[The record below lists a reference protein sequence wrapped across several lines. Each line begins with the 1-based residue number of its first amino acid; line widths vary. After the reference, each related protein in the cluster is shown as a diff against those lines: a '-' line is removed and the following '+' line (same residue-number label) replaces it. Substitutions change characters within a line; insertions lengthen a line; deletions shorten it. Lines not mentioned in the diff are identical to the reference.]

1 MPEFNNQFFVILNE
15 DFNTRE
21 HFFCSLKNLKTLKI
35 LVLVF
40 HFPPIS
46 GGGVVV
52 ITDIINKFVELGND
66 VTVITPD
73 VEWNGEQFDPKINS
87 KIKIIRTETP
97 SRTKIKVAARRCQSN
112 IKKTAIKIG
121 KLNQFDFIFTI
132 FHPFHLVP
140 KAAVEAAKELEIP
153 SIVKIDDAIYEKS
166 SGIKSLQ
173 RKIEKMINGKTLRS
187 GSKILV
193 SNNETKKIIID
204 EYNVKSEKI
213 SIVPNGVDLS
223 LFNSSNEKNLKKI
236 VFAGAMYYHRG
247 LDILLEAIPLVI
259 KKIPDAKFILLGS
272 GAEMSKLK
280 KIVLENK
287 LENSVEFKGW
297 INRKQIPE
305 NISNASIG
313 IGPLRLTD
321 VTSRALP
328 IKVLEYMAVALPII
342 AKNGTLPG
350 DVLENQKNGFFIE
363 NANDLAEKI
372 IFLLNEP
379 KKVEE
384 MGIQSSKM
392 VQKFSWDK
400 VVKNIIEESKKS

>member
-1 MPEFNNQFFVILNE
+1 M
-15 DFNTRE
+15 
-21 HFFCSLKNLKTLKI
+21 KI

-52 ITDIINKFVELGND
+52 IADIINKFAELGND

-73 VEWNGEQFDPKINS
+73 LDWNGEQFNPEINS
-87 KIKIIRTETP
+87 KIKVIRTDTP

-112 IKKTAIKIG
+112 IKKMAIEIG
-121 KLNQFDFIFTI
+121 KSNQFDFIFTI

-140 KAAVEAAKELEIP
+140 KAAVEAANELGIP
-153 SIVKIDDAIYEKS
+153 SIIKVDDAIYEKA

-173 RKIEKMINGKTLRS
+173 RKIEKMINGKTLRT
-187 GSKILV
+187 GTKILV
-193 SNNETKKIIID
+193 SNKDTKKIIID
-204 EYNVKSEKI
+204 EYGVKSEKI
-213 SIVPNGVDLS
+213 SIIPNGVDLS
-223 LFNSSNEKNLKKI
+223 LFDNTSKKNPRKI

-247 LDILLEAIPLVI
+247 LDILLEAIPYII
-259 KKIPDAKFILLGS
+259 KKIPDTKFVLLGS
-272 GAEMSKLK
+272 GAEMDKLK

-287 LENSVEFKGW
+287 LEDSVEFKGW
-297 INRKQIPE
+297 LKREEIPK
-305 NISNASIG
+305 NISDASIG

-328 IKVLEYMAVALPII
+328 IKVLEYMAVSLPII
-342 AKNGTLPG
+342 AQKGTLPE
-350 DVLENQKNGFFIE
+350 DVLENEKNGYFIE
-363 NANDLAEKI
+363 NINDLVEKI
-372 IFLLNEP
+372 ILLLNQPE
-379 KKVEE
+379 KIEE

-400 VVKNIIEESKKS
+400 VVKNIIEESKKI

>member
-1 MPEFNNQFFVILNE
+1 M
-15 DFNTRE
+15 
-21 HFFCSLKNLKTLKI
+21 KI

-52 ITDIINKFVELGND
+52 ITDIINKFAELGND

-73 VEWNGEQFDPKINS
+73 LDWNGEQFNPEINS
-87 KIKIIRTETP
+87 KIKVIRTDTP

-112 IKKTAIKIG
+112 IKKMAIEIG
-121 KLNQFDFIFTI
+121 KSNQFDFIFTI

-140 KAAVEAAKELEIP
+140 KAAVEAANELGIP
-153 SIVKIDDAIYEKS
+153 SIVKVDDAIYEKA

-173 RKIEKMINGKTLRS
+173 RKIEKMINGKTLRA
-187 GSKILV
+187 GTKILV
-193 SNNETKKIIID
+193 SNKDTKKIIID
-204 EYNVKSEKI
+204 EYGVKSEKI
-213 SIVPNGVDLS
+213 SIIPNGVDLS
-223 LFNSSNEKNLKKI
+223 LFDITSKKNPRKI

-247 LDILLEAIPLVI
+247 LDILLEAIPYII
-259 KKIPDAKFILLGS
+259 KKIPDTKFVLLGS
-272 GAEMSKLK
+272 GAEMDKLK

-287 LENSVEFKGW
+287 LEDSVEFKGW
-297 INRKQIPE
+297 LKREKIPE
-305 NISNASIG
+305 NISDASIG

-328 IKVLEYMAVALPII
+328 IKVLEYMAVSLPII
-342 AKNGTLPG
+342 AQKGTLPE
-350 DVLENQKNGFFIE
+350 DVLENEKNGYFIE
-363 NANDLAEKI
+363 NVNDLVEKI
-372 IFLLNEP
+372 ILLLNQPE
-379 KKVEE
+379 KIEE

-400 VVKNIIEESKKS
+400 VVKNIIEESKKI

>member
-1 MPEFNNQFFVILNE
+1 M
-15 DFNTRE
+15 
-21 HFFCSLKNLKTLKI
+21 KI

-52 ITDIINKFVELGND
+52 IADIINKFAELGND

-73 VEWNGEQFDPKINS
+73 LDWNGEQFNPEINS
-87 KIKIIRTETP
+87 KIKVIRTDTP

-112 IKKTAIKIG
+112 IKKMAIEIG
-121 KLNQFDFIFTI
+121 KSNQFDFIFTI

-140 KAAVEAAKELEIP
+140 KAAVEVANELGIP
-153 SIVKIDDAIYEKS
+153 SIVKVDDAIYEKA

-173 RKIEKMINGKTLRS
+173 RKIEKMINGKTLRA
-187 GSKILV
+187 GTKILV
-193 SNNETKKIIID
+193 SNKDTKKIIID
-204 EYNVKSEKI
+204 EYGVKSEKI
-213 SIVPNGVDLS
+213 SIIPNGVDLS
-223 LFNSSNEKNLKKI
+223 LFDITSKKNPRKI

-247 LDILLEAIPLVI
+247 LDILLEAIPYII
-259 KKIPDAKFILLGS
+259 KKIPDTKFVLLGS
-272 GAEMSKLK
+272 GAEMDKLK

-287 LENSVEFKGW
+287 LEDSVEFKGW
-297 INRKQIPE
+297 LKREKIPE
-305 NISNASIG
+305 NISDASIG

-328 IKVLEYMAVALPII
+328 IKVLEYMAVSLPII
-342 AKNGTLPG
+342 AQKGTLPE
-350 DVLENQKNGFFIE
+350 DVLENEKNGYFIE
-363 NANDLAEKI
+363 NVNDLVEKI
-372 IFLLNEP
+372 IFLLNQPE
-379 KKVEE
+379 KMEE

-400 VVKNIIEESKKS
+400 VVKNIIEESKKI

>member
-1 MPEFNNQFFVILNE
+1 V
-15 DFNTRE
+15 
-21 HFFCSLKNLKTLKI
+21 KI

-52 ITDIINKFVELGND
+52 ITDIINKFAELGND

-73 VEWNGEQFDPKINS
+73 LDWDGEQFNPKINP
-87 KIKIIRTETP
+87 KIKVIRTETP
-97 SRTKIKVAARRCQSN
+97 SRNKIKVAARRCQSN
-112 IKKTAIKIG
+112 IKKTAIEIG
-121 KLNQFDFIFTI
+121 KSNQFDFIFTI

-140 KAAVEAAKELEIP
+140 KAAVEAAKELDIP
-153 SIVKIDDAIYEKS
+153 SIVKVDDAIYEKA

-187 GSKILV
+187 GTKIFV
-193 SNNETKKIIID
+193 SNNDTKKIIID
-204 EYNVKSEKI
+204 EYGVKSEKI
-213 SIVPNGVDLS
+213 SIIPNGVDLS
-223 LFNSSNEKNLKKI
+223 LFNITTEKDPKKI

-247 LDILLEAIPLVI
+247 LDILLEAIPFVI
-259 KKIPDAKFILLGS
+259 KKIPDAKFVLLGS
-272 GAEMSKLK
+272 GAEMDKLK

-297 INRKQIPE
+297 IKREQIPK
-305 NISNASIG
+305 NISDASIG

-328 IKVLEYMAVALPII
+328 IKVLEYMAVSLPII
-342 AKNGTLPG
+342 AQKGTLPE
-350 DVLENQKNGFFIE
+350 DILENEKNGYFIE

-372 IFLLNEP
+372 TLLLNQP
-379 KKVEE
+379 KKVEN

-392 VQKFSWDK
+392 VQKFSWDN
-400 VVKNIIEESKKS
+400 VVKNIIEETKKI

>member
-1 MPEFNNQFFVILNE
+1 M
-15 DFNTRE
+15 
-21 HFFCSLKNLKTLKI
+21 KI
-35 LVLVF
+35 LVPVF

-52 ITDIINKFVELGND
+52 ITDIINKFAELGND

-73 VEWNGEQFDPKINS
+73 LYWNGEQFNPEINS

-112 IKKTAIKIG
+112 IKNKSIEVG

-140 KAAVEAAKELEIP
+140 KAAVEAAKKLDIP
-153 SIVKIDDAIYEKS
+153 SIVKVDDAIYEKS

-187 GSKILV
+187 GTKILV

-204 EYNVKSEKI
+204 EYNVMQEKI

-223 LFNSSNEKNLKKI
+223 MFNITKKKNPKKV

-247 LDILLEAIPLVI
+247 LDVLLETIPLVI
-259 KKIPDAKFILLGS
+259 EKIPDAKFVLLGS
-272 GAEMSKLK
+272 GTEMDKLK
-280 KIVLENK
+280 EIVSKNK
-287 LENSVEFKGW
+287 LDNSVEFKGW
-297 INRKQIPE
+297 IEREKIPE
-305 NISNASIG
+305 NIADASIG
-313 IGPLRLTD
+313 IGPLRLTE

-328 IKVLEYMAVALPII
+328 IKVLEYMAVSLPLI
-342 AKNGTLPG
+342 AQKGTLPN
-350 DVLENQKNGFFIE
+350 DVLENEKNGFFIE
-363 NANDLAEKI
+363 NHIQLAEKI
-372 IFLLNEP
+372 ILLLNEP
-379 KKVEE
+379 KKVQN
-384 MGIQSSKM
+384 MGAHSLKL
-392 VQKFSWDK
+392 VQKFSWDQ
-400 VVKNIIEESKKS
+400 VVDSVINEVKNI

>member
-1 MPEFNNQFFVILNE
+1 M
-15 DFNTRE
+15 
-21 HFFCSLKNLKTLKI
+21 KI

-52 ITDIINKFVELGND
+52 ITDIINKFTELGND

-73 VEWNGEQFDPKINS
+73 IEWNGEQFHPKINS
-87 KIKIIRTETP
+87 KIKVIRTKTP
-97 SRTKIKVAARRCQSN
+97 SQTKIKVAARRCQSN

-121 KLNQFDFIFTI
+121 KSEQFDFIFTI

-140 KAAVEAAKELEIP
+140 KAAVEAAKELRIP
-153 SIVKIDDAIYEKS
+153 SIVKIDDAIYEKA

-173 RKIEKMINGKTLRS
+173 RKIEKLINAKTLRT
-187 GSKILV
+187 GTKILV
-193 SNNETKKIIID
+193 SNIDTKKIVIN
-204 EYNVKSEKI
+204 EYNVKPEKI
-213 SIVPNGVDLS
+213 SIIPNGVDLS
-223 LFNSSNEKNLKKI
+223 LFNTITKKNPKKI

-247 LDILLEAIPLVI
+247 LDILLEAIPIVI
-259 KKIPDAKFILLGS
+259 KKIPDAKFVLLGS
-272 GAEMSKLK
+272 GTEMDKLK

-297 INRKQIPE
+297 IKREQIPK
-305 NISNASIG
+305 NISDASIG

-328 IKVLEYMAVALPII
+328 IKVLEYMAVSLPII
-342 AKNGTLPG
+342 AQKGTLPE
-350 DVLENQKNGFFIE
+350 DILENEKNGYFIE

-372 IFLLNEP
+372 TLLLNQP
-379 KKVEE
+379 KKVEN

-392 VQKFSWDK
+392 VQKFSWDN
-400 VVKNIIEESKKS
+400 VVKNIIEETKKI

>member
-1 MPEFNNQFFVILNE
+1 M
-15 DFNTRE
+15 
-21 HFFCSLKNLKTLKI
+21 KI

-52 ITDIINKFVELGND
+52 ITDIINKFTELGND

-73 VEWNGEQFDPKINS
+73 LDWNGEQFNPKINS
-87 KIKIIRTETP
+87 KIKIIRTKTP

-112 IKKTAIKIG
+112 IKKTAIEIG
-121 KLNQFDFIFTI
+121 KSNQFDFIFTI

-140 KAAVEAAKELEIP
+140 KAAVEAAKELGIP
-153 SIVKIDDAIYEKS
+153 SFVKVDDAIYEKA
-166 SGIKSLQ
+166 SGIKLLQ

-187 GSKILV
+187 GTKILV
-193 SNNETKKIIID
+193 SNNNTKKTVID
-204 EYNVKSEKI
+204 EYGVKSEKI
-213 SIVPNGVDLS
+213 SIIPNGVDLS
-223 LFNSSNEKNLKKI
+223 LFSTATKKNPKKI

-259 KKIPDAKFILLGS
+259 RKIPDAKFVLLGS
-272 GAEMSKLK
+272 GTEMDKLK
-280 KIVLENK
+280 KIVLDNK

-297 INRKQIPE
+297 IKREEIPE
-305 NISNASIG
+305 NISDASIG

-328 IKVLEYMAVALPII
+328 IKVLEYMAVSLPII
-342 AKNGTLPG
+342 AQKGTLPE
-350 DVLENQKNGFFIE
+350 DVLENGKNGYFIE

-372 IFLLNEP
+372 ILLLNQP
-379 KKVEE
+379 KKVEN

-392 VQKFSWDK
+392 VQKFSWNN
-400 VVKNIIEESKKS
+400 VVKSIIEETEKI